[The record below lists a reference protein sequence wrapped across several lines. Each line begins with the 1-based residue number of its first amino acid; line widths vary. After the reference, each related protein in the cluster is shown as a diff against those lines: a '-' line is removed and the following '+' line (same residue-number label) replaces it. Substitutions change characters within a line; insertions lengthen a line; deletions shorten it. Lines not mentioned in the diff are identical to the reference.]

1 MMQPTFDKALLAPK
15 YWPTWFVIAFIFVLA
30 WIPWPLQRRIGQ
42 QLGLLAWHLIPQR
55 RSDTLVNIRLCFPE
69 LDAKQHELMARDVF
83 RNAGISIFETANA
96 WLRSPEWYRS
106 RTHIEGLE
114 HLKQAEADGKGV
126 LLLGAHYS
134 QLDLGGTICSLF
146 FKVDI
151 IYRPQNNPL
160 IDYFVRRQRARIYNW
175 QIDHDD
181 MRRLFRSLK
190 AGHTVWYTP
199 DQDFGIKQS
208 VFAPFFGITA
218 ATLSST
224 SRLASVNNSAVMFIH
239 FCRDADNNNYMVL
252 LTPSLKNYPS
262 GDDVADATRINQE
275 LETLIRRAP
284 TQYMW
289 FHRRFKTRPVGE
301 PQVYIKRTRDVRKEK
316 REARMRS

>member
-1 MMQPTFDKALLAPK
+1 MTPPIFNKALLAPR
-15 YWPTWFVIAFIFVLA
+15 YWPTWVAIAVVFVLA
-30 WIPWPLQRRIGQ
+30 WIPWRLQRLLGRQI
-42 QLGLLAWHLIPQR
+42 GLLAWHLVAQR

-69 LDAKQHELMARDVF
+69 RDAREHERMARDVF

-96 WLRSPEWYRS
+96 WFRPREWYRN
-106 RTHIEGLE
+106 RVRIEGLE
-114 HLKQAEADGKGV
+114 HLKQAEADGKGI

-134 QLDLGGTICSLF
+134 QLDLGGLICSLF
-146 FKVDI
+146 FTVDI

-160 IDYFVRRQRARIYNW
+160 IDYFVRRQRAHIYNW

-190 AGHTVWYTP
+190 AGHIVWYTP

-208 VFAPFFGITA
+208 VFAPFFGMPA

-224 SRLASVNNSAVMFIH
+224 TRLARINNSAVMFIH
-239 FCRDADNNNYMVL
+239 FCRDDDDNSYKVL
-252 LTPSLKNYPS
+252 LTPPLTGYPS
-262 GDDVADATRINQE
+262 GDEVADAARVNQE
-275 LETLIRRAP
+275 LERLIRRAP

-289 FHRRFKTRPVGE
+289 FHRRFKTRPEGE
-301 PQVYIKRTRDVRKEK
+301 PPVYIKRTRDVRKEK